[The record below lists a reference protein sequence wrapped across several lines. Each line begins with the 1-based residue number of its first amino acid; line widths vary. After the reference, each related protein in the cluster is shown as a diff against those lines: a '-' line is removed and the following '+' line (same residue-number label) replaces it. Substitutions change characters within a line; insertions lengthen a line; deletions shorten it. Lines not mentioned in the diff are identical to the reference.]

1 MNTGDRK
8 EHASS
13 PQPQQQQQ
21 QQQQQQP
28 QQQQQQKSPQQQ
40 QINKYDA
47 LDSSS
52 TNNKLNHKNND
63 KDRDIIGKDSSKS
76 TNVVVI
82 DESSCS
88 CPTKTK
94 NQAQSPQGSEVSG
107 STRSGATTSSQRRR
121 QLQFQRQKE
130 AKLYDPGDEAASAPA
145 KPSTS
150 PASAP
155 IPAPPPGGE
164 LVNCIA
170 YDDNTLVIERKPSPT
185 SPATS
190 RRYLKADTPTRGS
203 RKYNRK
209 SPTLTTP
216 ATAIKSDLEVVIIKP
231 EHHHQHRSPTI
242 TLPVPTV
249 ATGGQHSTGT
259 GSSPSGSSIGISPA
273 ASTTV
278 LQQSCSP
285 LEVNASSDEPTAQRN
300 GQRQD
305 SGTTKKRPNNTEL
318 ALSTVTSQIVNNST
332 YKLDFKQRRHKNNN
346 NGGSEG
352 GNGSAGGGGSSN
364 QSSKRRKSSCTSC
377 GGAGGAGSSQR
388 LTPEEALVVA
398 AQSAA
403 AGAASAWQQQPQNSV
418 TSAGSTNSSYSSG
431 ARDEDSSYSAVG
443 GDSSSS
449 NSCNCDIT
457 GDNST
462 LHGFGV
468 GDISSF
474 IGDDDCDEDD
484 DDPNNPDL
492 SSQTLRTAAIVAAV
506 AAAAKEQA
514 ETETSAGAGGG
525 NTDCD
530 SFSDRRQDADD
541 VRIIR
546 CRSGGNDSLEDVGD
560 VDDNADV
567 VVKKNTRNNRPSI
580 RRTCRITEED
590 DDDDVEDGE
599 YDDEPEGT
607 TIDIDEQEQ
616 LAQQQDNDD
625 QDDDDDEGEEEEED
639 EEDDEDVDE
648 YYEEEEDET
657 QAFSPFYSSS
667 AELIDNFGGG
677 AGKFFNIM
685 DFERGASG
693 GGVFTPNG
701 NGGAGAGG
709 GDVSQSR
716 YDATETNLGG
726 GTNIMGIDA
735 MGIANIPE
743 TMNGTTIGP
752 SGAGGQKPGAAGP
765 KRPQRRGKPQP
776 DRPQR
781 ALFCLTVKNPL
792 RALCIR
798 IVEWKPFEFL
808 ILLTIFA
815 NCVALAVYTPY
826 PGSDSNVTNQTLEK
840 VEYVFLVIFTAEC
853 VMKILA
859 YGFML
864 HNGAYLRNGWNLLDF
879 TIVVIGA
886 ISTALSHLM
895 KDAFDVKALRA
906 FRVLRPLRLVSG
918 VPSLQVVLNSIL
930 KAMVPLF
937 HIALLVIFV
946 IIIYA
951 IIGLEL
957 FSGKLHKTCRNE
969 FTGEFE
975 EESKPCGVGRKCN
988 ESLGLK
994 CYGGWEGPNDGITNF
1009 DNFGL
1014 AMLTVFQCVT
1024 LEGWTDV
1031 LYSIQ
1036 DSMGSDWQWM
1046 YFISMVILGAFF
1058 VMNLILG
1065 VLSGEFSKERNK
1077 AKNRGDFQKLRE
1089 KQQIEEDLRGYL
1101 DWITQAEDIEPDA
1114 VGGLMPDGKTKQ
1126 SNDMDSTENFGEDLP
1141 EIQMTESR
1149 WRKMKKDF
1157 DRVNRRMRRACRKA
1171 VKSQAFYWLIIVLVF
1186 LNTGVLATEHYKQPP
1201 WLDEFQEY
1209 TNVFFIGLFTCEMI
1223 LKMYSLGFQGYFVSL
1238 FNRFDCFV
1246 VIGSITETLL
1256 TNTGMMPPLG
1266 VSVLRCVRLL
1276 RVFKVTKYWRSL
1288 SNLVASLLNSIQ
1300 SIASLLLL
1308 LFLFIVIFALLG
1320 MQVFGGKFNGDGTEE
1335 KYRQNFD
1342 CFWQALLTV
1351 FQIMT
1356 GEDWNAVMYQGIA
1369 AYGGVSS
1376 YGALACIYF
1385 IILFICGNYILLN
1398 VFLAIAVD
1406 NLADADSLSEVEK
1419 EEEPHD
1425 ENALKRS
1432 HSPTPTIDGE
1442 DDEHL
1447 SIDMDM
1453 EHHEMDEDKMDHE
1466 TLSDEEVREMCEE
1479 EQEDSHSEVSAHV
1492 TARPRRLSEVSM
1504 KKTKKPIPR
1513 GSAFFIFSYTN
1524 RFRVFCHWLC
1534 NHSNFGNII
1543 LCCIMF
1549 SSAMLAAENPLNAEA
1564 PLNKVLNK
1572 FDYFFTAVFTIEL
1585 ILKLI
1590 SYGFVLHD
1598 GAFCRSAFNLLDL
1611 LVVCVSLISLVSSSN
1626 AISVVKILRVLRVLR
1641 PLRAINRAKGLKHV
1655 VQCVI
1660 VAVKTI
1666 GNIVLVTCLL
1676 QFMFAVIGVQLFKGK
1691 FFSCS
1696 DGSKMVEDD
1705 CCGTYLIYDDGDVH
1719 KPRLKEREWIN
1730 NRFHFDDV
1738 AKGMLT
1744 LFTVSTFEGWPGL
1757 LYVSIDSNKENGG
1770 PIHNFRPIVAAY
1782 YIIYIIIIA
1791 FFMVNIF
1798 VGFVIVTFQNEGEQE
1813 YKNCDL
1819 DKNQRNCI
1827 EFALKAKPVR
1837 RYIPKHG
1844 IQYKVWW
1851 FVTSSS
1857 FEYTIFILIM
1867 INTVTLAMK
1876 FYNQP
1881 LWYTEL
1887 LDALNMIFTAVFA
1900 LEFVFKLAAFR
1911 FKNYFGDAWNVFDFI
1926 IVLGSFID
1934 IVYSEIKSKD
1944 TSQAACDIMEGC
1956 KNKAKAAGSNL
1967 ISINFFRLFRVMRL
1981 VKLLSKGEGIRTLL
1995 WTFIKSF
2002 QALPYVALLIVLLF
2016 FIYAVVGMQVFGK
2029 IALDNGYAITPNN
2042 NFQTFQQAVL
2052 VLFRSATGE
2061 AWQDIMMAC
2070 SAQDDVKC
2078 DRESDTPNGECGS
2091 SIAYPYF
2098 ISFYVLCSFLI
2109 INLFVAV
2116 IMDNFD
2122 YLTRDWSILGPHHL
2136 DEFIRLWSEY
2146 DPDAKGRIKHLDV
2159 VTLLR
2164 KISPPLGFGKLC
2176 PHRMACKRL
2185 VSMNMPLNSDGTVLF
2200 NATLFAVVRTSL
2212 SIKTEGNIDD
2222 ANAELRATIKQIW
2235 KRTNPKLLDQV
2246 CPPPGNDDE
2255 VTVGKFYAT
2264 YLIQD
2269 YFRRFKKRKE
2279 QEGKEGHPDSN
2290 TVTLQAGLRTLHEV
2304 SPALKRAISGNLDEL
2319 AEEPEPMHRRHHT
2332 LFGSVWS
2339 SIRRHGNGTF
2349 RRSAKA
2355 SASQSNGALTL
2366 TIGGSMAAGV
2376 GGSTMVLGS
2385 DPAAGDYLYDT
2396 LNRSVADGVNHIT
2409 RNIMQARMAASGKLQ
2424 DELHAS
2430 SGGELRTFGESI
2442 SMRPLAKNGSGGN
2455 ASVGGAAS
2463 MLTRT
2468 LPPEANAISYDNRNR
2483 GILLHPYNVYAP
2495 NGAIP
2500 GHERM
2505 IQSTP
2510 ASPYDQRRLPTSS
2523 DMNGLAES
2531 LIGGVLAAEGLGKYC
2546 DSEFVGTAAREM
2558 REALDMT
2565 PEEMNLAAHQILSN
2579 EHSLSLIGSSN
2590 GSIFGDAGA
2599 GGGGAILG
2607 GSGPSSFSSGTL
2619 QSPPIPDNRLRRV
2632 ATIQTTTANNH
2643 KSQISQNNTNNTRN
2657 LPTTSQNNIS
2667 PTKQQ
2672 QQQQSPQRGGPG
2684 PASSS

>member
-1 MNTGDRK
+1 
-8 EHASS
+8 
-13 PQPQQQQQ
+13 
-21 QQQQQQP
+21 
-28 QQQQQQKSPQQQ
+28 
-40 QINKYDA
+40 
-47 LDSSS
+47 
-52 TNNKLNHKNND
+52 
-63 KDRDIIGKDSSKS
+63 
-76 TNVVVI
+76 
-82 DESSCS
+82 
-88 CPTKTK
+88 
-94 NQAQSPQGSEVSG
+94 
-107 STRSGATTSSQRRR
+107 
-121 QLQFQRQKE
+121 
-130 AKLYDPGDEAASAPA
+130 
-145 KPSTS
+145 
-150 PASAP
+150 
-155 IPAPPPGGE
+155 
-164 LVNCIA
+164 
-170 YDDNTLVIERKPSPT
+170 
-185 SPATS
+185 
-190 RRYLKADTPTRGS
+190 
-203 RKYNRK
+203 
-209 SPTLTTP
+209 
-216 ATAIKSDLEVVIIKP
+216 
-231 EHHHQHRSPTI
+231 
-242 TLPVPTV
+242 
-249 ATGGQHSTGT
+249 
-259 GSSPSGSSIGISPA
+259 
-273 ASTTV
+273 
-278 LQQSCSP
+278 
-285 LEVNASSDEPTAQRN
+285 
-300 GQRQD
+300 
-305 SGTTKKRPNNTEL
+305 
-318 ALSTVTSQIVNNST
+318 
-332 YKLDFKQRRHKNNN
+332 
-346 NGGSEG
+346 
-352 GNGSAGGGGSSN
+352 
-364 QSSKRRKSSCTSC
+364 
-377 GGAGGAGSSQR
+377 
-388 LTPEEALVVA
+388 
-398 AQSAA
+398 
-403 AGAASAWQQQPQNSV
+403 
-418 TSAGSTNSSYSSG
+418 
-431 ARDEDSSYSAVG
+431 
-443 GDSSSS
+443 
-449 NSCNCDIT
+449 
-457 GDNST
+457 
-462 LHGFGV
+462 
-468 GDISSF
+468 
-474 IGDDDCDEDD
+474 
-484 DDPNNPDL
+484 
-492 SSQTLRTAAIVAAV
+492 
-506 AAAAKEQA
+506 
-514 ETETSAGAGGG
+514 
-525 NTDCD
+525 
-530 SFSDRRQDADD
+530 
-541 VRIIR
+541 
-546 CRSGGNDSLEDVGD
+546 
-560 VDDNADV
+560 
-567 VVKKNTRNNRPSI
+567 
-580 RRTCRITEED
+580 
-590 DDDDVEDGE
+590 
-599 YDDEPEGT
+599 
-607 TIDIDEQEQ
+607 
-616 LAQQQDNDD
+616 
-625 QDDDDDEGEEEEED
+625 
-639 EEDDEDVDE
+639 
-648 YYEEEEDET
+648 
-657 QAFSPFYSSS
+657 
-667 AELIDNFGGG
+667 
-677 AGKFFNIM
+677 M
-685 DFERGASG
+685 DFERGAAG
-693 GGVFTPNG
+693 GGTFTPNG
-701 NGGAGAGG
+701 NGGAGAVGGDMSNAHNPQADMGG
-709 GDVSQSR
+709 GI
-716 YDATETNLGG
+716 
-726 GTNIMGIDA
+726 NIMGIDS

-752 SGAGGQKPGAAGP
+752 SGGGGQKAGATGQ

-781 ALFCLTVKNPL
+781 ALFCLGLKNPI

-815 NCVALAVYTPY
+815 NCIALAVYTPY

-840 VEYVFLVIFTAEC
+840 VEYIFLVIFTAEC

-859 YGFML
+859 YGFVL

-957 FSGKLHKTCRNE
+957 FSGKLHKTCRDE
-969 FTGEFE
+969 VTGEYE
-975 EESKPCGVGRKCN
+975 EDVRPCGIGRLCP
-988 ESLGLK
+988 EGMK
-994 CYGGWEGPNDGITNF
+994 CYGNWAGPNSGITNF

-1031 LYSIQ
+1031 LYYIQ
-1036 DSMGSDWQWM
+1036 DAMGSDWQWM

-1114 VGGLMPDGKTKQ
+1114 TGGLMPDGKSKQ
-1126 SNDMDSTENFGEDLP
+1126 PNDMDSTENMGEEMP
-1141 EIQMTESR
+1141 EMQVTESR

-1186 LNTGVLATEHYKQPP
+1186 LNTGVLATEHYGQVD

-1209 TNVFFIGLFTCEMI
+1209 TNIVFIGLFTCEML

-1246 VIGSITETLL
+1246 VIGSISETLL
-1256 TNTGMMPPLG
+1256 TKTGMMPPLG

-1320 MQVFGGKFNGDGTEE
+1320 MQVFGGKFNYNEEE
-1335 KYRQNFD
+1335 KYRTNFD
-1342 CFWQALLTV
+1342 CFWQSLLTV

-1356 GEDWNAVMYQGIA
+1356 GEDWNAVMYVGIN

-1419 EEEPHD
+1419 DEEPHD
-1425 ENALKRS
+1425 ESALKKE
-1432 HSPTPTIDGE
+1432 HSPTPTIDGM

-1453 EHHEMDEDKMDHE
+1453 DMENNDMDDDKDHE
-1466 TLSDEEVREMCEE
+1466 TLSDEEVREMCEDE
-1479 EQEDSHSEVSAHV
+1479 EEDSHSEVSARV

-1504 KKTKKPIPR
+1504 KTTKKPMPR
-1513 GSAFFIFSYTN
+1513 DSAFFIFSYKN

-1549 SSAMLAAENPLNAEA
+1549 SSAMLAAENPLRANDE
-1564 PLNKVLNK
+1564 LNKVLLK

-1611 LVVCVSLISLVSSSN
+1611 VVVCVSLISVAFSSN

-1696 DGSKMVEDD
+1696 DGSKMVREE
-1705 CCGTYLIYDDGDVH
+1705 CFGTYLVYEGGDMN
-1719 KPRLKEREWIN
+1719 KPRLKEREWKN
-1730 NRFHFDDV
+1730 NGFHFDDV

-1744 LFTVSTFEGWPGL
+1744 LFTVSTFEGWPSL
-1757 LYVSIDSNKENGG
+1757 LYVSIDSNKEDGG

-1876 FYNQP
+1876 FYQQP

-1934 IVYSEIKSKD
+1934 IVYSEIKSKNPPQ
-1944 TSQAACDIMEGC
+1944 THCDIVEGC
-1956 KNKAKAAGSNL
+1956 KAKVKEAGSNL

-2016 FIYAVVGMQVFGK
+2016 FIYAVVGMQMFGK
-2029 IALDNGYAITPNN
+2029 IAINGGTAITRNN

-2070 SAQDDVKC
+2070 SAQPEVRC
-2078 DRESDTPNGECGS
+2078 DELSDTPNAQCGS

-2246 CPPPGNDDE
+2246 VPPPGNDDE

-2355 SASQSNGALTL
+2355 SQSNGALT
-2366 TIGGSMAAGV
+2366 IGGSSLAAAGV

-2385 DPAAGDYLYDT
+2385 ADAGGTDYLYDN

-2409 RNIMQARMAASGKLQ
+2409 RNIMQARLAASGKLQ

-2442 SMRPLAKNGSGGN
+2442 SMRPLAKNG
-2455 ASVGGAAS
+2455 GGAAS
-2463 MLTRT
+2463 TVTGT
-2468 LPPEANAISYDNRNR
+2468 LPPEANALSYDNRNR
-2483 GILLHPYNVYAP
+2483 GILLHPYNNVYAA

-2590 GSIFGDAGA
+2590 GSIFGSVGGA
-2599 GGGGAILG
+2599 GGGSGGGGGGGVGSSSIAGAFG
-2607 GSGPSSFSSGTL
+2607 GSGSGPSSFSPREGSGTL

-2632 ATIQTTTANNH
+2632 ATITTTNNNT
-2643 KSQISQNNTNNTRN
+2643 KSQFSQNNNTNNLNSRTM
-2657 LPTTSQNNIS
+2657 S
-2667 PTKQQ
+2667 PTQQ
-2672 QQQQSPQRGGPG
+2672 QQQQQLSPQRNFGSDQGN
-2684 PASSS
+2684 PASFS